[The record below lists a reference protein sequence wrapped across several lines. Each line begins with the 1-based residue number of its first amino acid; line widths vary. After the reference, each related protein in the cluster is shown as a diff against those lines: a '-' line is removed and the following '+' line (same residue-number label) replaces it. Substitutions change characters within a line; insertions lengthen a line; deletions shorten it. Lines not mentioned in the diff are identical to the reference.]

1 MTTTLRNYVSIFLK
15 AILAGLCIGIGGIV
29 YLSCTSKIAGA
40 ILFAIGLLTILLFKL
55 KLFTGAC
62 GYFIESTKKLD
73 YFLELVIIWI
83 GNFLGTFII
92 AKAITFTRLTF
103 NLDFVSVKIEDTLIS
118 LFILGIGC
126 GFLMYVGVDTFNH
139 TTIGPLMPVM
149 CVAVFILAG
158 FEHCIADMFYFSL
171 YGISTDILIRLLIIT
186 SGNIIGSWI
195 IPIVSRILLIG
206 SPHNAKRKKNKM

>member
-1 MTTTLRNYVSIFLK
+1 MIAVLHNYISVFLK
-15 AILAGLCIGIGGIV
+15 AILAGFCISIGGIV
-29 YLSCTSKIAGA
+29 YLSCTSQIVGA
-40 ILFAIGLLTILLFKL
+40 ILFAIGLLIILLFRL

-62 GYFIESTKKLD
+62 GYFIESTKKFN
-73 YFLELVIIWI
+73 YFLELIIIWI
-83 GNFLGTFII
+83 GNFLGAFVI
-92 AKAITFTRLTF
+92 AKAITLTRLTF
-103 NLDFVSVKIEDTLIS
+103 NIDFVSIKLEDTLIS

-195 IPIVSRILLIG
+195 IPIVSYILLIG
-206 SPHNAKRKKNKM
+206 SPHNAKYKKNKM